1 VVAEVDLR
9 RVAQSIALGAGGREH
24 GDMTTYVLTHD
35 KIATRQRHDRLARR
49 WSVSPDS
56 GSVQVVAASGRGGR
70 KPTSWLEQRLE
81 RVNRIAVLVAPGA
94 VAMAASLFG

>member
-1 VVAEVDLR
+1 
-9 RVAQSIALGAGGREH
+9 
-24 GDMTTYVLTHD
+24 MTTYVLTQD

-56 GSVQVVAASGRGGR
+56 GVQVVAASGRGDR